1 MANNKRE
8 LADIIKEAREKK
20 GISQRELARQI
31 GVGNNTIAR
40 LENGERKTTNA
51 LTLKKMANVLNLDL
65 RELMT
70 IAGFSKEDIE
80 TTIDPEMEEYMAR
93 QDTYKKLFS
102 SYFANNDITKTE
114 WYNSL
119 DKNDKETIKK
129 AIDSYFNS

>member
-1 MANNKRE
+1 MTNNKRE

-40 LENGERKTTNA
+40 LENGERKSTNA

-80 TTIDPEMEEYMAR
+80 TTIDPEMEEYIVR
-93 QDTYKKLFS
+93 QNTYKKLFS

-119 DKNDKETIKK
+119 DKNDKEAIKK
-129 AIDSYFNS
+129 AIDSYFNN

>member
-1 MANNKRE
+1 MTNNKRE

-40 LENGERKTTNA
+40 LENRERKSTNA

-70 IAGFSKEDIE
+70 IVGFSEEDIE
-80 TTIDPEMEEYMAR
+80 TTVDPEMEEYMAR

-119 DKNDKETIKK
+119 NKNDKETIKN
-129 AIDSYFNS
+129 AIDNYFNS

>member
-1 MANNKRE
+1 MTNNKRE

-40 LENGERKTTNA
+40 LENGERKSTNA

-70 IAGFSKEDIE
+70 IAGFSEEDIE

-93 QDTYKKLFS
+93 QNTYKKLFS

-129 AIDSYFNS
+129 AIDSYFNN

>member
-1 MANNKRE
+1 LTNNKRE

-40 LENGERKTTNA
+40 LENGERKSTNA

-70 IAGFSKEDIE
+70 IAGFSEEDIE

-93 QDTYKKLFS
+93 QNTYKKLFS

-129 AIDSYFNS
+129 AIDSYFNN

>member
-1 MANNKRE
+1 MTNNKRE

-40 LENGERKTTNA
+40 LENGERKSTNA

-70 IAGFSKEDIE
+70 IAGFSEEDIE
-80 TTIDPEMEEYMAR
+80 TTVDPEMEEYMAR
-93 QDTYKKLFS
+93 QNTYKKLFS

-119 DKNDKETIKK
+119 DKNDKETIKN
-129 AIDSYFNS
+129 AIDNYFNS

>member
-1 MANNKRE
+1 MTNNKRE

-40 LENGERKTTNA
+40 LENGERKSTNS

-70 IAGFSKEDIE
+70 IAGFSEEDIE
-80 TTIDPEMEEYMAR
+80 TTVDPEMEEYMAR
-93 QDTYKKLFS
+93 QNTYKKLFS

-114 WYNSL
+114 RYNSL

-129 AIDSYFNS
+129 AIDSYFNN